1 VTRVRKIGGIAAL
14 IILFPLLVIL
24 FIPSG
29 QIQALVQRA
38 LAQQGYTFTADR
50 FGKAFPLGISARGV
64 TIADNRG
71 PLVKLDRLSVRP
83 AFIPLL
89 TGNLALTA
97 DAAIGSGTITALWR
111 SGTSGGISADISGLP
126 LEQVPFF
133 RTAAGATVKGTL
145 RAEAR
150 LTGVAPR
157 MNGIIKLEVKGA
169 ELADLKIGELPLPA
183 VSDETIQG
191 MLRVKDGR
199 GRVESLTF
207 EGSGLYAR
215 LSGEVPLS
223 ASAPLELILELM
235 PKAEFLERQKFVFL
249 LLLNYLDS
257 PGHYRIPVRGTLAK
271 PQVF

>member
-1 VTRVRKIGGIAAL
+1 
-14 IILFPLLVIL
+14 
-24 FIPSG
+24 
-29 QIQALVQRA
+29 
-38 LAQQGYTFTADR
+38 
-50 FGKAFPLGISARGV
+50 
-64 TIADNRG
+64 
-71 PLVKLDRLSVRP
+71 
-83 AFIPLL
+83 
-89 TGNLALTA
+89 
-97 DAAIGSGTITALWR
+97 
-111 SGTSGGISADISGLP
+111 
-126 LEQVPFF
+126 
-133 RTAAGATVKGTL
+133 
-145 RAEAR
+145 
-150 LTGVAPR
+150 

-235 PKAEFLERQKFVFL
+235 PKADLLEKQKFVFL
-249 LLLNYLDS
+249 LLLKYLDS